1 MCSFSYCLFWEYSFC
16 NVLEM
21 EYCAEYCMEY
31 TSFVQESCL
40 RVLLFRGANKEILN
54 YSNQSPYECAI
65 LAGNNAIAEI
75 LEGHKDDDVGKALNT
90 VESESSD
97 SWIIQLLLGF
107 YKIST
112 KIFIFWIICWIWQLD
127 NLTFNDWYKEI
138 N

>member
-1 MCSFSYCLFWEYSFC
+1 
-16 NVLEM
+16 M

-75 LEGHKDDDVGKALNT
+75 LEGHKDDDVGKAQIRSNQYYRT
-90 VESESSD
+90 A
-97 SWIIQLLLGF
+97 G
-107 YKIST
+107 
-112 KIFIFWIICWIWQLD
+112 
-127 NLTFNDWYKEI
+127 
-138 N
+138 

>member
-1 MCSFSYCLFWEYSFC
+1 MCSFSYCLFWKYSFC

-75 LEGHKDDDVGKALNT
+75 LEGHKDDDVGKA
-90 VESESSD
+90 
-97 SWIIQLLLGF
+97 Q
-107 YKIST
+107 
-112 KIFIFWIICWIWQLD
+112 IW
-127 NLTFNDWYKEI
+127 
-138 N
+138 

>member
-1 MCSFSYCLFWEYSFC
+1 MCSFSYCLFGEYSFC

-90 VESESSD
+90 VKSESSD
-97 SWIIQLLLGF
+97 SWIIQLLLDY
-107 YKIST
+107 YK
-112 KIFIFWIICWIWQLD
+112 K
-127 NLTFNDWYKEI
+127 
-138 N
+138 